1 METGPCVD
9 NYFSPIDNNIEE
21 TRAKTELLKER
32 KIVREGVLKRQKE
45 ERDRGSEKVAEQRH
59 WVNKR
64 LREDSPDSMFIG
76 MALELL

>member
-1 METGPCVD
+1 M
-9 NYFSPIDNNIEE
+9 
-21 TRAKTELLKER
+21 
-32 KIVREGVLKRQKE
+32 KRQEE
-45 ERDRGSEKVAEQRH
+45 ERDRGSEKAAEQRH